1 MSCSSGVRAGVPNV
15 RCDVPISTVFTIIR
29 TTALAVSGRTVS
41 RHFAG
46 EDSYN
51 GCPSRSS
58 IRSIRTG
65 RGMAP
70 PEAIADMIIAMWS
83 GETYTSPNPAPV
95 RASSYSSLGT
105 WPRLGSTGRSKGISC
120 PNPNFARYSSSTG
133 PPTWLTVTFPNTAL
147 AERAIASSRDIF
159 GIPLPL
165 RARIPPRVMP

>member
-1 MSCSSGVRAGVPNV
+1 MSDRSGVRSGVPKV

-41 RHFAG
+41 RHFTG

-51 GCPSRSS
+51 GAPSRSS

-105 WPRLGSTGRSKGISC
+105 CPRLVSTGRSKGIAW
-120 PNPNFARYSSSTG
+120 PNPNLVRYSSSTG
-133 PPTWLTVTFPNTAL
+133 PPTWLTATFPNTAL
-147 AERAIASSRDIF
+147 AERAIASSRVML
-159 GIPLPL
+159 GVPLL
-165 RARIPPRVMP
+165 SRAWSPPREIP